1 MGYSLCRQKSFRSPY
16 TATFGAICCSC
27 FTLRL
32 QTGGYSIDA
41 HAIISEFNEGIR
53 ELLGE
58 STNGG
63 EAWIQ
68 LRSLVGAQWD
78 HLVLRNAKSV
88 EDELGGL
95 ENLSLGEPVAY
106 TKHHSGSAMA
116 GSRGEETLGDAAIQ
130 VVDEGKYGVINFG
143 RGDGTRSAGGV
154 GGSDK
159 TVEEISRSLGSMC
172 V

>member
-58 STNGG
+58 PMNG
-63 EAWIQ
+63 ETWIQ
-68 LRSLVGAQWD
+68 LRSLDGAQWD

-88 EDELGGL
+88 EDELEGL
-95 ENLSLGEPVAY
+95 GNLSLGEKIAY
-106 TKHHSGSAMA
+106 TKHHSGSAMG
-116 GSRGEETLGDAAIQ
+116 GSQEEETLGDAAIQ
-130 VVDEGKYGVINFG
+130 VVGEGKYGVRNVG

-154 GGSDK
+154 GGSEK
-159 TVEEISRSLGSMC
+159 TVEDISRSLDSMC

>member
-16 TATFGAICCSC
+16 TATFRAICCSC

-41 HAIISEFNEGIR
+41 HVIISEFNEGIR

-58 STNGG
+58 STNG
-63 EAWIQ
+63 ETWIQ
-68 LRSLVGAQWD
+68 LRSLAGAQWD

-130 VVDEGKYGVINFG
+130 VVDGVRNFG

-159 TVEEISRSLGSMC
+159 TVEEISRSLDLMC